1 MPKRVVQLAAEA
13 FCRHA
18 GAKALARGVDRGC
31 RTGGT
36 TADHQHFERVLGG
49 QLLGCLGFA
58 GSVDLGE
65 DFGQFELAVV
75 EGLAVEEGRGDRHH
89 VARFD
94 FVLEGSAFDQRGRNA
109 RIFKR
114 QQRQRLHHVRTVV
127 TRKREIHLE
136 VEIAFEPANLFEQV
150 RIDLGRVSTGPQQR
164 EHQRGEF
171 VTHRKAR
178 ETHPLFRIA
187 TAADDEAGRARVG
200 AVEAGADEIVQ
211 RGNLFEQLARLLR
224 FFRHRRAR
232 RPARPAR
239 ANWRDRSSIA
249 GSWLRRA
256 WTDSGR
262 RVKRWV
268 ENFAGREKTRGGGRG
283 RCPGPSSDPSR
294 LGLLNGRRY
303 GARTFQRMNA

>member
-1 MPKRVVQLAAEA
+1 MAFQFARQLGTFGVGRAGEVLDAQRVVQLAAET
-13 FCRHA
+13 FRRHA
-18 GAKALARGVDRGC
+18 GAKALSRGVDRGC

-75 EGLAVEEGRGDRHH
+75 EGLAVEEGRWDRHH

-94 FVLEGSAFDQRGRNA
+94 FVLEGSAFDQRGRDA

-127 TRKREIHLE
+127 AREREIHLE
-136 VEIAFEPANLFEQV
+136 VEIAFEPAHLFEQV

-164 EHQRGEF
+164 EHERCEF
-171 VTHRKAR
+171 VTHWKAC
-178 ETHPLFRIA
+178 ETHPLFRVA
-187 TAADDEAGRARVG
+187 TAADDEAGLARVT

-211 RGNLFEQLARLLR
+211 CGNLFEQLTRLCAFFVIAERGDQFDR
-224 FFRHRRAR
+224 FAQIGEIGLQLLGHGC
-232 RPARPAR
+232 
-239 ANWRDRSSIA
+239 IEH
-249 GSWLRRA
+249 
-256 WTDSGR
+256 GR
-262 RVKRWV
+262 TPGV
-268 ENFAGREKTRGGGRG
+268 E
-283 RCPGPSSDPSR
+283 
-294 LGLLNGRRY
+294 
-303 GARTFQRMNA
+303 